1 MITSGDVRAPERL
14 ETLDRPRP
22 SAPSDRRAVS
32 VAGWLFDAR
41 EFGVESCPADLDA
54 IVAGLSATAGV
65 CAALGTTYLPV
76 LIPAKRNLINVT
88 PSSDRGW
95 VSELTARLRD
105 VDDVEL
111 IQLFGVLRHAGRH
124 GPPYHRTDADW
135 NDLGAFFIA
144 RALLKEIHKR
154 VRALTPPQLDDLHL
168 RPLEG
173 YRGTLADASKLE
185 PLDGEFVPC
194 EPDVVGEDGVAMDA
208 SRLRALRMPVDPNLA
223 AAGPAYVRL
232 YLDPERED
240 ETRIAVVGDSAA
252 VPVAIWLAERAAR
265 TTLFS
270 CQAVPFEQVEFEA
283 PRVLIHFM
291 RETDLSAGWTATS
304 SSR

>member
-1 MITSGDVRAPERL
+1 VITGGEVRAPEEL
-14 ETLDRPRP
+14 EIVDLPRP
-22 SAPSDRRAVS
+22 PAPSDRRAVS

-54 IVAGLSATAGV
+54 IVACLRAAAGR
-65 CAALGTTYLPV
+65 CAALGASYLPV

-88 PSSDRGW
+88 YSSDRGW
-95 VSELTARLRD
+95 VAELNARLRD

-111 IQLFGVLRHAGRH
+111 MQLFGVLRHAARH

-135 NDLGAFFIA
+135 NDLGAFFIV

-154 VRALTPPQLDDLHL
+154 VPSLTPP
-168 RPLEG
+168 P
-173 YRGTLADASKLE
+173 LADAPKLE
-185 PLDGEFVPC
+185 LLDGELASC
-194 EPDVVGEDGVAMDA
+194 ERDVAGEDGVAVDA
-208 SRLRALRMPVDPNLA
+208 SRLHALRMPVDRDLA
-223 AAGPAYVRL
+223 AGGPAHVRL

-252 VPVAIWLAERAAR
+252 VPVAVWIAERAAR

-270 CQAVPFEQVEFEA
+270 CEA
-283 PRVLIHFM
+283 PPFAQLELEAPSVVIHFI
-291 RETDLSAGWTATS
+291 RETDLPANGTAPS
-304 SSR
+304 GVR